1 MPRKLGYSLI
11 RSMELYI
18 KVPEWQLVMLWYD
31 VPWATSLCT
40 PLYDTR
46 HVGLF
51 SHSEEDGDIVRNL
64 TPSS

>member
-11 RSMELYI
+11 GSMELYI

-31 VPWATSLCT
+31 VPCATSSWV

-46 HVGLF
+46 HVGLI
-51 SHSEEDGDIVRNL
+51 SRCEDDGDIVCKL
-64 TPSS
+64 TPFS